1 MADNN
6 KKGRYI
12 VLIILVIVAIMF
24 GITTKS
30 VKEERELNFLEKS
43 IKDTTSF
50 VMKIAYKPIG
60 FIKEKIKENQEK
72 NKVYKEYKKMK
83 KKAEQSDLYL
93 ARIKKL
99 ENEVDDLKEQLDL
112 NSSLTEYKKINATV
126 INRGVNSWYNTLTI
140 DKGSKAGIDNGM
152 AVIVNEG
159 LIGKV
164 INVSNFTSTVKLLTT
179 DELGNKISVQFQID
193 DKKVYGLLSG
203 YDAEKKVY
211 LVEGIENSDEIKK
224 GTKVVTT
231 GLSEVFPSGILI
243 GEVKDIIVDDYELAN
258 VVEVSP
264 SVDFNDINIVTV
276 LNREAE

>member
-1 MADNN
+1 MDNN

-12 VLIILVIVAIMF
+12 VLIILVVVAIMF

-30 VKEERELNFLEKS
+30 VKEERELNFLEKT

-50 VMKIAYKPIG
+50 VIKIAYKPFG
-60 FIKEKIKENQEK
+60 FVKEKIKENKEK
-72 NKVYKEYKKMK
+72 DKVYKEYKKMK

-93 ARIKKL
+93 ARINKL
-99 ENEVDDLKEQLDL
+99 EKEVDDLKKQLDL
-112 NSSLTEYKKINATV
+112 NSSLTEYKKINATI

-159 LIGKV
+159 LIGKI

-193 DKKVYGLLSG
+193 NRNVYGLLSG
-203 YDAEKKVY
+203 YDKEKKVY

-224 GTKVVTT
+224 GTKVITT
-231 GLSEVFPSGILI
+231 GLSEMFPSGILI
-243 GEVKDIIVDDYELAN
+243 GEVKDIIVDKYEVAK

-276 LNREAE
+276 LNREAK

>member
-1 MADNN
+1 MDNE
-6 KKGRYI
+6 KKSRYI
-12 VLIILVIVAIMF
+12 VLVVLIIVAIMF

-30 VKEERELNFLEKS
+30 VKEERELNFLEKT

-50 VMKIAYKPIG
+50 VIKIAYKPVGIV
-60 FIKEKIKENQEK
+60 KEKIKESKEK
-72 NKVYKEYKKMK
+72 NKVYKKYKKMK

-93 ARIKKL
+93 ARINKL
-99 ENEVDDLKEQLDL
+99 EKEVDDLKEQLAL

-126 INRGVNSWYNTLTI
+126 INRGVNSWYNILTI

-179 DELGNKISVQFQID
+179 DELGNKISVQFQVD
-193 DKKVYGLLSG
+193 DKNVYGLLSG
-203 YDAEKKVY
+203 YDKEKKVY

-243 GEVKDIIVDDYELAN
+243 GEVKDIITDKYELAI
-258 VVEVSP
+258 VVEVNP

-276 LNREAE
+276 LNREAK